1 MCERLDRGFENH
13 QWRIKFQ
20 KAKVRV
26 LPRIRS
32 DHHPILVEL
41 VDHYHRQHNARL
53 FRFEAAWVSH
63 EHLADFIKSN

>member
-1 MCERLDRGFENH
+1 MCERLDRGFEIH